1 MTIAEAL
8 ASTGIRC
15 SRPPFPY
22 SDDVYV
28 TYTMLGQ
35 SGMLYAEGKEQET
48 AVTYVVNL
56 YAKDNFVPSMRAV
69 KAALEEAGY
78 IVTIETEYYEDAI
91 KKRHIVM
98 TAEIQG
104 DVYG

>member
-22 SDDVYV
+22 NDDTYV
-28 TYTMLGQ
+28 TYTLLGQ
-35 SGMLYAEGKEQET
+35 SGMLYAEGREQET

-56 YAKDNFVPSMRAV
+56 YVSDNFLASMRKV
-69 KAALEEAGY
+69 KAALETAGY
-78 IVTIETEYYEDAI
+78 IVTIDTEYYEDAI

-104 DVYG
+104 DIYG

>member
-22 SDDVYV
+22 NDDTYV
-28 TYTMLGQ
+28 TYTLMGQ
-35 SGMLYAEGKEQET
+35 SGMLYAEGREQET

-56 YAKDNFVPSMRAV
+56 YASDNFLASMRKV
-69 KAALEEAGY
+69 KSALEVAGY
-78 IVTIETEYYEDAI
+78 IVTIDTEYYEDAI

>member
-22 SDDVYV
+22 NDDTYV
-28 TYTMLGQ
+28 TYTLLGQ
-35 SGMLYAEGKEQET
+35 SGMLYAEGREQET

-56 YAKDNFVPSMRAV
+56 YASDNFLASMRKV
-69 KAALEEAGY
+69 KAALETAGY
-78 IVTIETEYYEDAI
+78 IVTIDTEYYEDAI

-104 DVYG
+104 DIYG